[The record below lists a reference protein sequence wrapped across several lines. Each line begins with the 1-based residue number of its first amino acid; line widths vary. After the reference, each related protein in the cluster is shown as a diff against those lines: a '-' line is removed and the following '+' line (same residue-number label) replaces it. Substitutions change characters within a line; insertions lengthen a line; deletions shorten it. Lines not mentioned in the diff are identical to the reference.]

1 MVGAGGRLAGRVA
14 AQQPGRSGSKPWL
27 EAALCYNAPAAED
40 LYLAQRP
47 TAPQQRQPA
56 EANLLIL

>member
-27 EAALCYNAPAAED
+27 EAALCYNAPAQKTCTWHSD
-40 LYLAQRP
+40 
-47 TAPQQRQPA
+47 QQRRNKDSRRKP
-56 EANLLIL
+56 IC